1 MIPNQTF
8 WIQRLNPDSNFLIHN
23 RCGGSSGN
31 RLAASHNLLAS
42 LNEAVPAGGAGGVR
56 AEPSVNAADVEAVVA
71 LRQHP
76 HPLPGCKLGEADGA
90 LGVQAWQLQLSCIA
104 NDGKCLE
111 GLLFNPGI
119 GKAGSG
125 GWSPL
130 CVG

>member
-23 RCGGSSGN
+23 RCGS
-31 RLAASHNLLAS
+31 RLAAAYNLLAG

-56 AEPSVNAADVEAVVA
+56 AKPSVNAADVEAMVA

-90 LGVQAWQLQLSCIA
+90 LGVQAR
-104 NDGKCLE
+104 
-111 GLLFNPGI
+111 
-119 GKAGSG
+119 
-125 GWSPL
+125 
-130 CVG
+130 